1 MPDSEPQ
8 DAITYNQDLIKE
20 ISDLKTIKLFEDKN
34 LMLVLKFLRT
44 KNHLTVKDLED
55 SFAEVG
61 EKKSDKSIYRYL
73 KKLEEA
79 DLVVQA
85 GKRVFPSDKKKIAT
99 QTIYMRTAKI
109 FFPIKK
115 PETEV
120 SEEQRLQHKKK
131 LEVIGSIIGNHLR
144 TKMKS
149 ADCLD
154 DLITKIYSERM
165 RLSQKLFQEA
175 DAKAASLISEL
186 EWKCIESLLE
196 TMSLLALLGETDWQK
211 ELANCFE

>member
-1 MPDSEPQ
+1 VFFQ
-8 DAITYNQDLIKE
+8 
-20 ISDLKTIKLFEDKN
+20 
-34 LMLVLKFLRT
+34 
-44 KNHLTVKDLED
+44 
-55 SFAEVG
+55 G
-61 EKKSDKSIYRYL
+61 
-73 KKLEEA
+73 
-79 DLVVQA
+79 
-85 GKRVFPSDKKKIAT
+85 VFPSDKKKIAT

-175 DAKAASLISEL
+175 DAKSASLISEL